1 MATMHHTGSFTL
13 NHQSLPLSL
22 FYTSIVCVLLLS
34 SLPPFNI
41 APLRVLGYMLRRPPY
56 RGSALT
62 PSGRPAAGI
71 CSFVVRRIVSNN
83 LSLVVGVVHHARTI
97 TQPIDCLI
105 LLIVDCMG
113 VSQCVCAK
121 GHVCLSARTTAFVLF
136 SPCVLCI
143 RHAHSLSHRPH
154 NEIS

>member
-1 MATMHHTGSFTL
+1 MTH
-13 NHQSLPLSL
+13 
-22 FYTSIVCVLLLS
+22 
-34 SLPPFNI
+34 
-41 APLRVLGYMLRRPPY
+41 
-56 RGSALT
+56 
-62 PSGRPAAGI
+62 SGRPAAGV

-121 GHVCLSARTTAFVLF
+121 GHVCLSARTRGLMTA
-136 SPCVLCI
+136 
-143 RHAHSLSHRPH
+143 RPTS
-154 NEIS
+154 ELGASGS